1 MYATED
7 RSLSHLKH
15 RQEKERVMVQEGLEL
30 VQRRK
35 EERIRQKQ
43 MDQSEVRR
51 LIANYDPWGKP
62 GGGAPNAEDVRRR
75 KTSIH
80 YYHLL
85 DQKQF
90 LPEIRRSIQRCYRFS
105 QSPYDKHRYRL
116 ELDSLVGYRNHL
128 LSEAM
133 RKSTSFDQ
141 KLGWTGEP
149 AFRRLEQEHQ
159 RREQQYKTRPSTN
172 YQAIPP
178 PPDMERRKE
187 IHAPEELIT
196 GGVELVPLLA
206 RRRALPQHCPLS
218 TTDVT
223 NTRLRTPVM
232 PPPARSPTWNKPE
245 MEKEYLSELTNQ
257 VHYKQKKIRD
267 AHTEDLAN
275 SRRHFETWCNF
286 WGRPGHGAPKQ
297 SNVKENL
304 NYLLYDAPVK

>member
-15 RQEKERVMVQEGLEL
+15 RQEKERLMVQEGLEL

-35 EERIRQKQ
+35 EDRIRQKQ

-85 DQKQF
+85 DTKQ
-90 LPEIRRSIQRCYRFS
+90 
-105 QSPYDKHRYRL
+105 
-116 ELDSLVGYRNHL
+116 
-128 LSEAM
+128 
-133 RKSTSFDQ
+133 
-141 KLGWTGEP
+141 GWTGEP
-149 AFRRLEQEHQ
+149 AFRRLEQEHHM
-159 RREQQYKTRPSTN
+159 REQQYRTRPSNT
-172 YQAIPP
+172 YP
-178 PPDMERRKE
+178 PPDLERRKE
-187 IHAPEELIT
+187 IRAPEESIT

-206 RRRALPQHCPLS
+206 RRRAMPQHCPLS

-232 PPPARSPTWNKPE
+232 PQPARSPTWNKPE
-245 MEKEYLSELTNQ
+245 MEKEYLAELTNQ
-257 VHYKQKKIRD
+257 VHHKQKKIRD
-267 AHTEDLAN
+267 AHTEDLVN
-275 SRRHFETWCNF
+275 SKRHFETWCNF

>member
-1 MYATED
+1 MIHGENPEEGRQT
-7 RSLSHLKH
+7 LKMFAE
-15 RQEKERVMVQEGLEL
+15 EKPVFIIITCWTKNSFCRRYEGLSKG
-30 VQRRK
+30 VTV
-35 EERIRQKQ
+35 
-43 MDQSEVRR
+43 SPSR
-51 LIANYDPWGKP
+51 LMTNTD
-62 GGGAPNAEDVRRR
+62 
-75 KTSIH
+75 T
-80 YYHLL
+80 
-85 DQKQF
+85 
-90 LPEIRRSIQRCYRFS
+90 
-105 QSPYDKHRYRL
+105 
-116 ELDSLVGYRNHL
+116 DSLVGYRNHL